1 MIFVQN
7 RTHDVHLRGF
17 AENETFREKMQK
29 IRKLSFV
36 FRVKNKFRETILLFV
51 ANTPKVESSQEKI
64 EKIFGNY
71 NLKFMLK
78 LIDL

>member
-1 MIFVQN
+1 MRN
-7 RTHDVHLRGF
+7 
-17 AENETFREKMQK
+17 
-29 IRKLSFV
+29 
-36 FRVKNKFRETILLFV
+36 FRETIFLFV

-78 LIDL
+78 VIDL